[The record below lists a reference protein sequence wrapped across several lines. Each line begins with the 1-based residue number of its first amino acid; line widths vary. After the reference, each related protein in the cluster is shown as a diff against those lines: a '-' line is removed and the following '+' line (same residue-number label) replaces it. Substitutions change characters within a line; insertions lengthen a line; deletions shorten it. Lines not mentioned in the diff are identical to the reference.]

1 MYKIVQVI
9 PALGWGGAQV
19 FCLQLCNQFASDPDY
34 DVTLISMYD
43 YKESAHLPKTRLHSR
58 VKFIT
63 LGKKKGWDYSL
74 FFKMYKLIKKLQ
86 PHVVHTHMHTSF
98 YCLPAYILNRK
109 NKYRKVHTLH
119 SMALI
124 DNPSWYG
131 RLAYKYFFGA
141 KIIQPVCIS
150 EEGKKSAGKFY
161 GKSIDTLIENGS
173 APAVKTSLF
182 ESTATTLCQLKKD
195 EHTKILLNVARIN
208 KIKNQKLLL
217 QVMQT
222 LQEKNINVV
231 AVILGECVEQDKHL
245 YEELLKIKPG
255 NTHFLGKVNNVSD
268 YCLLTDAF
276 CLTSLQ
282 EGLPI
287 SLLEAFSAGLIP
299 VCTPAG
305 ELAHIVEKNT
315 GFLSKDFAHDSYL
328 QAVTDYLETC
338 EHRVNELKSNCIDL
352 YKKKYSIQSCAGMY
366 EQLYKNHLSA

>member
-19 FCLQLCNQFASDPDY
+19 FCLQLCNEFASNPGN

-43 YKESAHLPKTRLHSR
+43 YKESVHLPKTRLHSR

-63 LGKKKGWDYSL
+63 LGKKKGWDSL
-74 FFKMYKLIKKLQ
+74 LVFKMYRLIKKLQ
-86 PHVVHTHMHTSF
+86 PHVVHTHMHTGF
-98 YCLPAYILNRK
+98 YCLPAYLLNRRK
-109 NKYRKVHTLH
+109 KFKKVHTLH

-131 RLAYKYFFGA
+131 RLAYKYFFSA

-150 EEGKKSAGKFY
+150 DEGKKSAGKFY
-161 GKSIDTLIENGS
+161 GKSINTLIENGS
-173 APAVKTSLF
+173 APAIKTSF
-182 ESTATTLCQLKKD
+182 FSETAATLSKLRKD
-195 EHTKILLNVARIN
+195 EHTKILLNIARIN
-208 KIKNQKLLL
+208 QVKNQKLLL

-222 LQEKNINVV
+222 LQEKNMNVV
-231 AVILGECVEQDKHL
+231 AVILGDCVEQDKNL
-245 YEELLKIKPG
+245 YNELLKIKPA
-255 NTHFLGKVNNVSD
+255 NTRFLGKVNNVSD
-268 YCLLTDAF
+268 YCLLADAF

-305 ELAHIVEKNT
+305 ELAHIIEKNT
-315 GFLSKDFAHDSYL
+315 GFLSDDFTHDSYL
-328 QAVTDYLETC
+328 KAATDYLDTC
-338 EHRVNELKSNCIDL
+338 SQRINELKQNCTEL
-352 YKKKYSIQSCAGMY
+352 YKRKYSIQSCASQY
-366 EQLYKNHLSA
+366 EQLYKN